1 MHDGMSLDAYMTNTE
16 APTATEIN
24 SWKAAEDAMDDAIDA
39 WHAAGKPADGLA
51 AVKAAEAA
59 YLKARWGYRY
69 DS

>member
-1 MHDGMSLDAYMTNTE
+1 MTNTE

-51 AVKAAEAA
+51 AAMQAGFEAA
-59 YLKARWGYRY
+59 HLAGRFDVKEG
-69 DS
+69 